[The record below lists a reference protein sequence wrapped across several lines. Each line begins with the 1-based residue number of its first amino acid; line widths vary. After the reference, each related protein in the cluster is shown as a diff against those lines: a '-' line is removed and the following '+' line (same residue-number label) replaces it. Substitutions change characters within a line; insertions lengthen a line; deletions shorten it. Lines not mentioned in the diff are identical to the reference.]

1 MDVDDICGIDNN
13 VSHEDE
19 IHDTGED
26 VNANNSE
33 HMVEEDHVPAPIG
46 SKVNVLS
53 QQVSRGKNKSVDGD
67 HRAVKR
73 QLTTKSTNTPT
84 SKFIASSFKA
94 ARSHQSMDLVSQLA
108 KGVLF
113 DFICFIFM

>member
-33 HMVEEDHVPAPIG
+33 RPEPIG

-53 QQVSRGKNKSVDGD
+53 QQVSRGKNKSVDED
-67 HRAVKR
+67 HRAVR
-73 QLTTKSTNTPT
+73 
-84 SKFIASSFKA
+84 
-94 ARSHQSMDLVSQLA
+94 ARIGKNKCQNW
-108 KGVLF
+108 
-113 DFICFIFM
+113 IYT